1 MNEEF
6 KKALED
12 TLAEWG
18 VTDGD
23 KKEFLA
29 DLGKRLEASD
39 KNGDTEEKIEE
50 AKEEISE
57 EGKDSQSE
65 KDRID
70 ESVGEKIS
78 EEGEKDKQST
88 KDRVNEAEGEEKAE
102 DKKAPDGGPSLSDME
117 EVEEPAEEKKE
128 EPKSIE
134 KPEEKPIEKPAEEKK
149 VGYDDYEALQ
159 KRVAELEKIVEKM
172 GKAPKPVVDK
182 EDRSKLERLQRQYSN

>member
-50 AKEEISE
+50 AKEEISK
-57 EGKDSQSE
+57 EGKDEQSE

-78 EEGEKDKQST
+78 EEGEKDEQST
-88 KDRVNEAEGEEKAE
+88 KDRVDEAEGEKKAE
-102 DKKAPDGGPSLSDME
+102 EEKAPDGGPSLSDMDE
-117 EVEEPAEEKKE
+117 IEEPKDEKE
-128 EPKSIE
+128 EPKPIE

-149 VGYDDYEALQ
+149 IGYDDYEALQ

-182 EDRSKLERLQRQYSN
+182 DDRSKLERLQRQYSN